1 MYIIYIYIERGKRNK
16 EKRERGRDEL
26 LDMHRYTETD
36 KKWGRGVLYIWIFK
50 EN

>member
-36 KKWGRGVLYIWIFK
+36 KKWGRGVLYI
-50 EN
+50 